1 MDSRVEISSLPTT
14 FQHNSQIKQYNT
26 NTVIVLVRVVNH
38 ILAGISVIVNIRV
51 ESSQLLNTVA
61 VIVDCIYVP

>member
-1 MDSRVEISSLPTT
+1 MDSRVEISSLPTM

-26 NTVIVLVRVVNH
+26 NTVLVRVVNH
-38 ILAGISVIVNIRV
+38 ILAEISVIVNIRV

>member
-1 MDSRVEISSLPTT
+1 MDSRVEISSLPTM

-26 NTVIVLVRVVNH
+26 NTVTVLVRVVNH
-38 ILAGISVIVNIRV
+38 ILAEISVIVNIRV
-51 ESSQLLNTVA
+51 ESSQLLNTVV